1 MIKLRGGG
9 MAVVT
14 GISELVIVFFLF
26 FVTLIPGAI
35 IYFDAGR
42 KGRNKYFWSLSV
54 ITGLMMGV
62 VPGLIVIL
70 IYLLYPNHGL
80 SLKESNQG
88 ERESKSSKK
97 TSLPD
102 LELEKTLE
110 VLNENEK
117 KVLEVLMTTNN
128 ISQNEIA
135 RKTGLSTPT
144 VSRILG
150 KLESRGIVIRYR
162 DGMSKRVKLNSDL
175 FNH

>member
-1 MIKLRGGG
+1 M
-9 MAVVT
+9 VVAT
-14 GISELVIVFFLF
+14 ALSELMIVLFLL
-26 FVTLIPGAI
+26 FVALIPGAI

-54 ITGLMMGV
+54 ITGLMTGV
-62 VPGLIVIL
+62 VPGLIVVL

-80 SLKESNQG
+80 RLKESNQG
-88 ERESKSSKK
+88 KRESKSSEK
-97 TSLPD
+97 TGLPD
-102 LELEKTLE
+102 LELERTLE

-117 KVLEVLMTTNN
+117 KVIEVLMTVNSITQ
-128 ISQNEIA
+128 SEIA

-175 FNH
+175 FNHRGG